1 MKADVILRAHGLAK
15 DAVILALV
23 PAPVPVPVPV
33 LVPVLVLVR
42 VVIISAQLPALSLVL
57 AVAAVRVVEIP
68 VVPNAQIAA
77 WEPAKAI
84 VLEAAEPA
92 VEDAL
97 HPVHQ
102 AVRAIVAGPAGIS
115 VSDRRLHRYINLIRR
130 KI

>member
-1 MKADVILRAHGLAK
+1 MKVDVILHAHGLAK

-23 PAPVPVPVPV
+23 PAPVPVLAPV

-68 VVPNAQIAA
+68 VVPDAQIAA

-92 VEDAL
+92 AEDAL

-102 AVRAIVAGPAGIS
+102 AVRVIVAGPAGIS
-115 VSDRRLHRYINLIRR
+115 ATDRRLHRYIHLIRR
-130 KI
+130 EK

>member
-1 MKADVILRAHGLAK
+1 M
-15 DAVILALV
+15 
-23 PAPVPVPVPV
+23 
-33 LVPVLVLVR
+33 
-42 VVIISAQLPALSLVL
+42 IISAQLPALSLVL

-68 VVPNAQIAA
+68 VVPDAQIAA

-102 AVRAIVAGPAGIS
+102 AVRVIVAAPAGIS
-115 VSDRRLHRYINLIRR
+115 ATDRRIARFTMLAMRNGRMIPSPRRTPSVAILIPI
-130 KI
+130 KIKK

>member
-1 MKADVILRAHGLAK
+1 M
-15 DAVILALV
+15 
-23 PAPVPVPVPV
+23 
-33 LVPVLVLVR
+33 
-42 VVIISAQLPALSLVL
+42 IISARLLAPSLAL

-68 VVPNAQIAA
+68 AVPDAQIAA

-102 AVRAIVAGPAGIS
+102 AARAIVAGLAGIS
-115 VSDRRLHRYINLIRR
+115 ATDRRLHRYIQFN
-130 KI
+130 

>member
-1 MKADVILRAHGLAK
+1 MKADVILRAHIPVK
-15 DAVILALV
+15 DAAIPVRALALALAL
-23 PAPVPVPVPV
+23 APVLAPV
-33 LVPVLVLVR
+33 LALAR
-42 VVIISAQLPALSLVL
+42 VAIISAQLPALSLVL

-68 VVPNAQIAA
+68 VVPDAQIAA

>member
-1 MKADVILRAHGLAK
+1 M
-15 DAVILALV
+15 
-23 PAPVPVPVPV
+23 
-33 LVPVLVLVR
+33 
-42 VVIISAQLPALSLVL
+42 IISAQLPALSLVL

-68 VVPNAQIAA
+68 VVPDAQIAA